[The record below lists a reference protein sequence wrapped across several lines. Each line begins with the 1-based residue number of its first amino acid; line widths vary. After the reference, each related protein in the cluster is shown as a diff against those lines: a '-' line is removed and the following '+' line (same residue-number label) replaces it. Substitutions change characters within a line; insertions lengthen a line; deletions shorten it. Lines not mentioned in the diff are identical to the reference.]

1 VNLWELYQKP
11 PSSFGF
17 PLSLETAPKPPSP
30 LEISSTY
37 GANLMDQNIFSNGL
51 SKNLPIYAPDVSASV
66 IINAGATHLRD
77 VVTAEQL
84 PGVLQAYMIAINQS
98 FILAIVCGGFAA
110 IFACFVEWK
119 SVKGKKIVPAGA

>member
-37 GANLMDQNIFSNGL
+37 GANLMDQNI
-51 SKNLPIYAPDVSASV
+51 VSASV